1 MRNSDGKSLVPLWR
15 YCTTIVAAWSREECV
30 QILKQNTNY
39 HIVAEDIKR
48 LKNCAADREPGII

>member
-1 MRNSDGKSLVPLWR
+1 MRNSDGRALVPLWR

-30 QILKQNTNY
+30 QILRDNTNY
-39 HIVAEDIKR
+39 HIVPEDIKR